1 MGVVR
6 LKQEGK
12 SEYGIVELKG
22 DDVARIREKPIA
34 KRDSGILINGG
45 IYVLDG
51 DIFRSIKKTSRSARN
66 EYELTTSLQR
76 LIDGGQVVKAA
87 VVAGEGWMDIGRPWD
102 LLGAN
107 ERILSNLEPQLK
119 GTVESGAVVNGPVF
133 LGDDAVI
140 RSGSYIEGPAYIGEK
155 SAIGPNCRVRPYTSI
170 ADEAHVGSSCEVK
183 NSIVMAGS
191 KVPHLSYVGDSV
203 IGEQCNLAAGT
214 ITANIRL
221 DEAPIR
227 MRLKGKL
234 TSSGRRKLGA
244 IIGDWVQTGVN
255 TSIMPGVRIG
265 QNSYIG
271 PGVIVYEDV
280 PANRMVLARQPLIMK
295 TRKRRL

>member
-1 MGVVR
+1 
-6 LKQEGK
+6 
-12 SEYGIVELKG
+12 
-22 DDVARIREKPIA
+22 
-34 KRDSGILINGG
+34 
-45 IYVLDG
+45 
-51 DIFRSIKKTSRSARN
+51 
-66 EYELTTSLQR
+66 
-76 LIDGGQVVKAA
+76 
-87 VVAGEGWMDIGRPWD
+87 MDIGRPWD

-107 ERILSNLEPQLK
+107 ERILSNLKPQLK

-133 LGDDAVI
+133 LDDDAVI

-170 ADEAHVGSSCEVK
+170 ADEVHVGSSCEVK

-203 IGEQCNLAAGT
+203 VGEQCNLAAGT

-227 MRLKGKL
+227 IRLKGKL

-244 IIGDWVQTGVN
+244 IIGDGVQTGIN

-265 QNSYIG
+265 PNSYIG

-280 PANRMVLARQPLIMK
+280 PANRMVLARQPLVMK